1 MFLAFTVFVSV
12 SNLNFMVGSI
22 LFLMLDKRAMMET
35 TFHETPEQ
43 YIVINKMQIKMYVMA
58 VMAMASREKK
68 NLFLAKSFHMR
79 KGKWNRTS

>member
-43 YIVINKMQIKMYVMA
+43 YIVINKMQIKKYVM
-58 VMAMASREKK
+58 VVMASREK
-68 NLFLAKSFHMR
+68 LFLAKSFYMR
-79 KGKWNRTS
+79 KRK